1 MSRSTVLLDGS
12 PAPDRETIGG
22 KASSVARMRALG
34 LRVPPAF
41 VVTTEACRAFFERK
55 SLVEDVSAEIEA
67 GMSFLERETGR
78 RFGGDERPL
87 LVSVRSGAAVSMP
100 GMMDTVLD
108 LGMNDASEAAL
119 AAESGDAA
127 FAADTHERFRG
138 LFRRLVLRGEGDVP
152 EDPYEQLRSSV
163 VAVFESS
170 RSRRARAYRKKHA
183 LPDDMP
189 TAVTIQAMV
198 FGNLDERSGSGVLF
212 TRNPL
217 TGEPAPYGEFLARA
231 QGEDVVSGE
240 RTPSTLA
247 ALAKILPAAH
257 DELVAGGRLLEHAE
271 RDVQDVEYTIERGV
285 LYFLQCR
292 PAKRSADAA
301 VRLAVDLANEGLISK
316 QEAVSRVSAEQASA
330 VLRPSLG
337 DAERRGAK
345 MLARGE
351 GASPGVGSGTVVGD
365 SDEAERRAAQ
375 AERVVLVRPTT
386 SPEDVHGMIAADAI
400 VTDLGG
406 TTSHAAVVGRSLHK
420 PCVVGC
426 GIGTAAALAGREV
439 TVDGDSGE
447 VFEGILRLETPR
459 AEDHPYLAT
468 LVSWRDASG
477 LHFSGGD
484 VEGA

>member
-1 MSRSTVLLDGS
+1 
-12 PAPDRETIGG
+12 
-22 KASSVARMRALG
+22 
-34 LRVPPAF
+34 
-41 VVTTEACRAFFERK
+41 
-55 SLVEDVSAEIEA
+55 
-67 GMSFLERETGR
+67 
-78 RFGGDERPL
+78 
-87 LVSVRSGAAVSMP
+87 
-100 GMMDTVLD
+100 
-108 LGMNDASEAAL
+108 
-119 AAESGDAA
+119 
-127 FAADTHERFRG
+127 
-138 LFRRLVLRGEGDVP
+138 
-152 EDPYEQLRSSV
+152 
-163 VAVFESS
+163 
-170 RSRRARAYRKKHA
+170 
-183 LPDDMP
+183 
-189 TAVTIQAMV
+189 MV

-257 DELVAGGRLLEHAE
+257 DGLVASGRLLEQAE

-292 PAKRSADAA
+292 AAERSAEAA
-301 VRLAVDLANEGLISK
+301 VRLAVDLAKEGLISK
-316 QEAVSRVSAEQASA
+316 EEAVSRVSAEQASA
-330 VLRPSLG
+330 VLRPRL
-337 DAERRGAK
+337 DAAARGGAK
-345 MLARGE
+345 LLARGE
-351 GASPGVGSGTVVGD
+351 AASPGVGAGAVVVD

-400 VTDLGG
+400 VTDVGG

-426 GIGTAAALAGREV
+426 GVGTAAALAGRAI

-447 VFEGILRLETPR
+447 VFEGILVLETPR

-477 LHFSGGD
+477 LRFSGGD